1 MNKIALKIFVLFFIV
16 IELFANDE
24 FVPYYLTSNP
34 SRNLDDF
41 KNFKEATSYPTDNYN
56 YKEILGNDLGAQR
69 PVETKSVGFGYF
81 LGFRSNIKYSNNPLG
96 LPDKS
101 DNKHP
106 AGLWENSL
114 RNNFRLGA
122 FDLGGTSFS
131 PILSLN
137 LATTSFF
144 GHKLYDNS
152 IYKYQNS
159 LGASFAGILQLPGN
173 WSIRPSFS
181 INSQF
186 QELDLTYHEF
196 TPTVAFGKIVPL
208 SAATLS
214 FDLSVSYA
222 FAHIADVA
230 PDLPTDLNN
239 RFECSLITGINFPIG
254 SFEINP
260 LLGLT
265 LSKYPNQDDRL
276 DFSTILGID
285 LKYNFAD
292 WCSLDLSS
300 NYSLRS
306 SNKKDYDY
314 SRIDLSSSASL
325 STRF

>member
-1 MNKIALKIFVLFFIV
+1 MKSSISKIVLSCIIAMSLSANNEFI
-16 IELFANDE
+16 
-24 FVPYYLTSNP
+24 PYNLSSDP
-34 SRNLDDF
+34 SRTLDNY
-41 KNFKEATSYPTDNYN
+41 KNQKEATRYPTDNYN

-81 LGFRSNIKYSNNPLG
+81 LGFQSNIKYSNNPLG

-101 DNKHP
+101 EGKHS

-137 LATTSFF
+137 LATSSFF
-144 GHKLYDNS
+144 GHELYDNS

-159 LGASFAGILQLPGN
+159 LGGSFAGIFQLPSN
-173 WSIRPSFS
+173 WSIRPSIS

-196 TPTVAFGKIVPL
+196 KPTVAVGKIFPL

-214 FDLSVSYA
+214 FDLSLSYA
-222 FAHIADVA
+222 FADADVS
-230 PDLPTDLNN
+230 PPLPTDLNN
-239 RFECSLITGINFPIG
+239 RFECSFITGINFPLG

-265 LSKYPNQDDRL
+265 ISRYPNQDDRL

-285 LKYNFAD
+285 MKYNLAD

-300 NYSLRS
+300 NYTVRN
-306 SNKKDYDY
+306 SNENDYDY

-325 STRF
+325 SAKF